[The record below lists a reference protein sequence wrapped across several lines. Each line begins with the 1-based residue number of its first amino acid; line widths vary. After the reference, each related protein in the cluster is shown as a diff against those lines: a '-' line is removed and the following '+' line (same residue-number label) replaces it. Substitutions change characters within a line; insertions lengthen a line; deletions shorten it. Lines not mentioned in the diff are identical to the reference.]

1 MKRTLIL
8 VPFLFLVLAITA
20 YPQKPPPFDGCQP
33 EGSGAISKAHPHGEL
48 SQAKQDLN
56 LLKNRNAPPTVI
68 DHTITLTRIMKPSED
83 QKFNNTEGA
92 EIVGF
97 VAHVKAGE
105 AKETCNCSRADIADI
120 HIDVV
125 LLAKDKDTSS
135 KYMIVEIS
143 PRFQGTGQ
151 GKLGNLKSVKAALE
165 GHWVKF
171 TGWMMDDVVHKSN
184 AANSNPKGG
193 NIWRA
198 TSWELHPVTAFK
210 LVAAP

>member
-1 MKRTLIL
+1 MKRTLLVIL
-8 VPFLFLVLAITA
+8 LLCLVFTISA
-20 YPQKPPPFDGCQP
+20 YSQKPPPFDGCQP
-33 EGSGAISKAHPHGEL
+33 EGSGKVDAKHPHGEL
-48 SQAKQDLN
+48 SLPKQNLN
-56 LLKNRNAPPTVI
+56 LLKNRNAPPTLI
-68 DHTITLTRIMKPSED
+68 DHTVTLTRIMNPSED
-83 QKFNNTEGA
+83 QKFKNTEGA
-92 EIVGF
+92 EIVGY

-105 AKETCNCSRADIADI
+105 AKETCNCARSDIADI

-125 LLAKDKDTSS
+125 LLEKDKGVSR

-210 LVAAP
+210 VVAAP